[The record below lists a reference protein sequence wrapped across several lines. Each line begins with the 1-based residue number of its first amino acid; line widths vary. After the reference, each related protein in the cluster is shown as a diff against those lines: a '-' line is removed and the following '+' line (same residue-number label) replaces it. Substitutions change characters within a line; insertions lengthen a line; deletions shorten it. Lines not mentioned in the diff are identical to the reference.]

1 MNNSDLKKEQISK
14 ENSNNQFKEK
24 IDVLTK
30 ERDELNEKLSDKEKN
45 FKEMN
50 HRLISVLQEN
60 EQVKKKILII
70 KMTKRSLFISCRV
83 KIFQKII

>member
-1 MNNSDLKKEQISK
+1 MNYSDLKKEQISK

-45 FKEMN
+45 FK
-50 HRLISVLQEN
+50 
-60 EQVKKKILII
+60 
-70 KMTKRSLFISCRV
+70 
-83 KIFQKII
+83 